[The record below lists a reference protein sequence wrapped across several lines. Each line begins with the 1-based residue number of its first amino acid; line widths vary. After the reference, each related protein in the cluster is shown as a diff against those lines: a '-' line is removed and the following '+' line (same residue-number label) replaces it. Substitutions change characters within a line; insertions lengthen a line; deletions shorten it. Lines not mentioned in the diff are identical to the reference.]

1 MMTKNYADPR
11 FGVAQLGNGVFTGL
25 LASSSHHQQIPPAQ
39 GKIKGRPSGKQA
51 DAEASGRAR
60 GNRGNVSINLV
71 FQLVPMLGHTVISIP
86 VIGQHDAIEFY
97 PVTF

>member
-25 LASSSHHQQIPPAQ
+25 LTSSSHHQQIPPAQ
-39 GKIKGRPSGKQA
+39 GKIMGRPSGKQA
-51 DAEASGRAR
+51 EAEASGRAR

-71 FQLVPMLGHTVISIP
+71 FQFVPMPGHTVIPIS
-86 VIGQHDAIEFY
+86 VVGQHDAVEFY